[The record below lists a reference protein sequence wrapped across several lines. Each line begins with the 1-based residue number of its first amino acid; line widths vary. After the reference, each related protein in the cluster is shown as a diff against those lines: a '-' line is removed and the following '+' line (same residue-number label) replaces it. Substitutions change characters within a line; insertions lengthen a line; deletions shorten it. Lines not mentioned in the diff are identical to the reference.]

1 MLIFEG
7 KTVKIGGGQAGS
19 RNLPLSGEVELEVA
33 GTVLVTE
40 GFVAEHQ
47 LTDFLNCK
55 FKLRW
60 LNDLPL

>member
-7 KTVKIGGGQAGS
+7 KTVKIGGGQVGS
-19 RNLPLSGEVELEVA
+19 KLPLSGELELELA

-47 LTDFLNCK
+47 LEDFLNCK
-55 FKLRW
+55 YKLRW
-60 LNDLPL
+60 FNDLPL